1 MAGGD
6 GRALGD
12 ARGGGARREYGRD
25 VRDGRHDERASDT
38 GAGGCVGRD
47 PMSDKETPRGHEKN
61 KIFLSTCIPF
71 KIPFKWTVL
80 IGMLDSK

>member
-61 KIFLSTCIPF
+61 KIFLSLHPFQDTFQVDCI
-71 KIPFKWTVL
+71 
-80 IGMLDSK
+80 DSNA